1 MTAIAAAATVARALI
16 SPLPGMTDSWILL
29 PASDAVKQER
39 SITAPE
45 VFGQACR
52 PAMKHTVRETNPPRP
67 ATVARAA
74 GIPAGR
80 TGRRAGSQAGRL
92 YEREQTAPSSWLR
105 ATHPD
110 ATRVGTLPAGPLR
123 SLRR

>member
-45 VFGQACR
+45 VFGQARR

-80 TGRRAGSQAGRL
+80 FGRRAGSKAGRL
-92 YEREQTAPSSWLR
+92 CERDQSATSSWLR
-105 ATHPD
+105 AMLPVSTRS
-110 ATRVGTLPAGPLR
+110 ATFYDVHSQT
-123 SLRR
+123 